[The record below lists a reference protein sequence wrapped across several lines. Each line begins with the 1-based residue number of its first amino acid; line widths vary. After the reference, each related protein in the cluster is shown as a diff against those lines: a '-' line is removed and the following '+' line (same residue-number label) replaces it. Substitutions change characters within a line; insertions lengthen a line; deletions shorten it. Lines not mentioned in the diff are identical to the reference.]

1 MRRSADAATT
11 RGAAPFRPYPL
22 MSPCCGTLV
31 RCRIRRASGRHRAA
45 RSPPSRRRA
54 TGEDGAGVPNR
65 SLRGRTAVTWLEW
78 ALGFMLL
85 SLYITCLF
93 TVCSMTFQKGRTVL
107 GIVGIFAP
115 WLWLVGA
122 FLPAKKGS
130 RYELAQ
136 QAAGQR
142 QVAQP

>member
-1 MRRSADAATT
+1 M
-11 RGAAPFRPYPL
+11 
-22 MSPCCGTLV
+22 
-31 RCRIRRASGRHRAA
+31 
-45 RSPPSRRRA
+45 
-54 TGEDGAGVPNR
+54 
-65 SLRGRTAVTWLEW
+65 TWLEW

-115 WLWLVGA
+115 WLWLIGA
-122 FLPAKKGS
+122 FLPAKPGS
-130 RYELAQ
+130 RYALAQ

-142 QVAQP
+142 PVAQPALMRRRRAHRASEVAPAAVCGAVGTASNARAWSRFRAGAADTMDGWSSTSPGRRRAEA

>member
-1 MRRSADAATT
+1 
-11 RGAAPFRPYPL
+11 
-22 MSPCCGTLV
+22 
-31 RCRIRRASGRHRAA
+31 
-45 RSPPSRRRA
+45 
-54 TGEDGAGVPNR
+54 
-65 SLRGRTAVTWLEW
+65 VTWLEW

-115 WLWLVGA
+115 WLWLIGA
-122 FLPAKKGS
+122 ILPAKPGS
-130 RYELAQ
+130 RYALAQ

-142 QVAQP
+142 PVAQPAL

>member
-1 MRRSADAATT
+1 
-11 RGAAPFRPYPL
+11 
-22 MSPCCGTLV
+22 V
-31 RCRIRRASGRHRAA
+31 
-45 RSPPSRRRA
+45 
-54 TGEDGAGVPNR
+54 TG
-65 SLRGRTAVTWLEW
+65 LEW
-78 ALGFMLL
+78 ALGFVLL

-115 WLWLVGA
+115 WLWLIGA

-136 QAAGQR
+136 QAVGQR
-142 QVAQP
+142 QVEQAAA